1 LNKYLSIESSKYHFI
16 SYYHYIILSTIILGN
31 THRYGST
38 HRVVKTEGHTYQSIY
53 QRCFK
58 QVNSKLICTE
68 RIIRLEMLCLIEVEF
83 EWLRQFYIQGNRI
96 MFS

>member
-1 LNKYLSIESSKYHFI
+1 MNKYLSIESSKHHLISFYH
-16 SYYHYIILSTIILGN
+16 HIILGN

-53 QRCFK
+53 QRCLK

-68 RIIRLEMLCLIEVEF
+68 RIIRLEMLCLMEVEF

-96 MFS
+96 MLS